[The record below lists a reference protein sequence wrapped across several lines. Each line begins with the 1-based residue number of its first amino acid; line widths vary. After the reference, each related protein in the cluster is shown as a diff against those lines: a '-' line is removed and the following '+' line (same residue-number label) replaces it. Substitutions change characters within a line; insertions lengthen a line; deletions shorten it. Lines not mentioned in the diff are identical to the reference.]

1 MEYSASETNYSRD
14 PYPYVDSAVG
24 GVNKRNNVIR
34 LDEYSPNGHA
44 DCFTTYLRFPESFRA
59 HVEHNA
65 QQEGSQSVKGYRGVA
80 KADYV
85 PLDYDNEKDPGQA
98 LEDVRRSVRIWEAKY
113 DLSREAIRI
122 YFSGGK
128 GFHLEL
134 PEQLFDHL
142 HPGKDIA
149 RKLKAVALELRE
161 DASSLDT
168 DVYDTVRLW
177 RTPNTR
183 HGKTRL
189 YKVPLSPEELFNLTL
204 EEIRQ
209 LAKQPRPDFSR
220 TEADEYGPVP
230 ALVDLWQAI
239 DKGERD
245 DASHHEPLVVADV
258 LNGVQ
263 EGQRD
268 KTLFRLS
275 SKLRGADVPYA
286 AAKDLVLQAASNC
299 DPPFPEGEAIQKVD
313 NAYNRFKPNPEFAVK
328 KDSSV
333 YRDEVAE
340 ERNLPFKTARQV
352 AEETP
357 AEVKWI
363 ARPWFA
369 RGCITEVDG
378 KIKAGGKTTW
388 VSHAAGQIAEGKPF
402 MGEPTTKTKIMFLT
416 EQTPASFRK
425 VLERA
430 NLEFQNDVYVLHWH
444 DTAGFE
450 WPEIAQATARKAL
463 EVGAELLIVDTL
475 GQFAGIKG
483 DGENNAGAAQEAM
496 KPLQEAASRGLA
508 IGITRHE
515 RKGGGEVGE
524 AGRGSSAF
532 GGAVDIILSIR
543 RAEGNTRPTVRVIE
557 SLSRFDETPDKLVIE
572 LTEDGYRSLGDAS
585 AFAEKEAMSAI
596 VELLPTKEENALP
609 TADVLDRLKDQ
620 NIKRTAANEALVKL
634 ADSET
639 IVKIG
644 KGKRGDPYRYY
655 KPTPDGEKVSS
666 ETPGGRGI
674 NNPGHPPASTKTP
687 DGTEEFLSSATSTY
701 TRKKEK
707 TLLVD
712 DLVDEDPGVDI

>member
-1 MEYSASETNYSRD
+1 MND

-34 LDEYSPNGHA
+34 LDEYAPNGHV

-80 KADYV
+80 KADFV
-85 PLDYDNEKDPGQA
+85 PLDYDDEHDQNRA
-98 LEDVRRSVRIWEAKY
+98 LEDVRRSLRMWEAKY
-113 DLSREAIRI
+113 DLPMDAVRI
-122 YFSGGK
+122 FFSGNK
-128 GFHLEL
+128 GFHLEI
-134 PEQLFDHL
+134 PEELC
-142 HPGKDIA
+142 GGIRASKDIA
-149 RKLKAVALELRE
+149 RNLKTLAAQLRE
-161 DASSLDT
+161 DAQSLDA
-168 DVYDTVRLW
+168 DIYDTVRLW

-189 YKVPLSPEELFNLTL
+189 YKVPISTEELFTLTL
-204 EEIRQ
+204 EEIRE
-209 LAKQPRPDFSR
+209 LAKQPRPDFSQ

-230 ALVDLWQAI
+230 ALVDLWRAI
-239 DKGERD
+239 EDGAVD
-245 DASHHEPLVVADV
+245 TVGHHEPLKVAEV
-258 LNGVQ
+258 LNGIPQ
-263 EGQRD
+263 GERD
-268 KTLFRLS
+268 TKLFRTAA
-275 SKLRGADVPYA
+275 KMRGADVPYA
-286 AAKDLVLQAASNC
+286 FARKLILEAASNC
-299 DPPFPEGEAIQKVD
+299 DPPFPEADAIRKVD
-313 NAYNRFKPNPEFAVK
+313 SAYKNYEPNPEFAVK

-357 AEVKWI
+357 AKVEWI
-363 ARPWFA
+363 GPPWFA
-369 RGCITEVDG
+369 KGCITEIDG

-388 VSHAAGQIAEGKPF
+388 VSHAAGRIAEGKPF
-402 MGEPTTKTKIMFLT
+402 MGQPTTKSKVVFLT
-416 EQTPASFRK
+416 EQPPASFRK

-430 NLEFQNDVYVLHWH
+430 NLEDQEDVVVLHWY

-450 WPEIAQATARKAL
+450 WPEVAQAAIAHAFTI
-463 EVGAELLIVDTL
+463 GAGLLIVDTL

-496 KPLQEAASRGLA
+496 KPLQEAAAKGLA
-508 IGITRHE
+508 VGFTRHE

-596 VELLPTKEENALP
+596 VDLLPTKEENAMP
-609 TADVLDRLKDQ
+609 TADILDRLKDQ
-620 NIKRTAANEALVKL
+620 DIKRTVANEALVKL
-634 ADSET
+634 TSSGT
-639 IVKIG
+639 IEKFG
-644 KGKRGDPYRYY
+644 QGKRGNPYRYY
-655 KPTPDGEKVSS
+655 KPVVDEKLSS
-666 ETPGGRGI
+666 ETPGGSETKLS
-674 NNPGHPPASTKTP
+674 GHPPVSTNTP
-687 DGTEEFLSSATSTY
+687 DAPQSFLSSGTSTY

-707 TLLVD
+707 TLLVN
-712 DLVDEDPGVDI
+712 EDVGVDL

>member
-1 MEYSASETNYSRD
+1 MPATKRDYNRD

-34 LDEYSPNGHA
+34 LDEYAPNGHV

-59 HVEHNA
+59 HAEHNA

-80 KADYV
+80 KADFV
-85 PLDYDNEKDPGQA
+85 PLDYDNEEDPGRA
-98 LEDVRRSVRIWEAKY
+98 LEDVRRSVRVWEAKY
-113 DLSREAIRI
+113 DLPPKAIRI

-134 PEQLFDHL
+134 PEQLFGHFQVS
-142 HPGKDIA
+142 KDIA
-149 RKLKAVALELRE
+149 QKLKAAAIKLRE
-161 DASSLDT
+161 DAGSLDT
-168 DVYDTVRLW
+168 GIYDPVRLW

-183 HGKTRL
+183 HSKTRL
-189 YKVPLSPEELFNLTL
+189 YKIPVSIEEVFTLTL
-204 EEIRQ
+204 EDIRE
-209 LAKQPRPDFSR
+209 LAKQPRPDFIR
-220 TEADEYGPVP
+220 PDPDEYGPVG
-230 ALVDLWQAI
+230 ALVELWKAI
-239 DKGERD
+239 EDGDIGDGE
-245 DASHHEPLVVADV
+245 HHARIDTAGV
-258 LNGVQ
+258 LEGVPK
-263 EGQRD
+263 GQRD
-268 KTLFRLS
+268 RTLFRLS
-275 SKLRGADVPYA
+275 SKLRGADIPYA
-286 AAKDLVLQAASNC
+286 FAKDLILQAASNC
-299 DPPFPEGEAIQKVD
+299 DPPFREDEAIRKVD
-313 NAYNRFKPNPEFAVK
+313 SAYNRFKPNPEFAVK

-333 YRDEVAE
+333 YRNEVAE

-357 AEVKWI
+357 AKVEWI

-369 RGCITEVDG
+369 KGCITEVDG

-388 VSHAAGQIAEGKPF
+388 VSHAVGQIAEGKPF
-402 MGEPTTKTKIMFLT
+402 MGEATTKTKVLFLT
-416 EQTPASFRK
+416 EQPPASFRK

-430 NLEFQNDVYVLHWH
+430 NLEDQDDVVVLHWY

-450 WPEIAQATARKAL
+450 WPEVAQAAIAHAFTI
-463 EVGAELLIVDTL
+463 GAGLLIVDTL

-496 KPLQEAASRGLA
+496 KPLQEAAAKGLA
-508 IGITRHE
+508 VGFTRHE

-596 VELLPTKEENALP
+596 VDLLPTKEENAMP

-620 NIKRTAANEALVKL
+620 DIKRTVANESLVKL
-634 ADSET
+634 TNSGT
-639 IVKIG
+639 IEKVG
-644 KGKRGDPYRYY
+644 QGKRGNPYRYY

-687 DGTEEFLSSATSTY
+687 ADGIEDFLSSGTSTY
-701 TRKKEK
+701 IRKKEK

-712 DLVDEDPGVDI
+712 EDPGVDI

>member
-1 MEYSASETNYSRD
+1 MSASETNYSRD

-24 GVNKRNNVIR
+24 GVNRRNNVVR

-44 DCFTTYLRFPESFRA
+44 DCFTTYLRFPEAFRA

-65 QQEGSQSVKGYRGVA
+65 QQEGRDSVKGYRGVA

-85 PLDYDNEKDPGQA
+85 PLDFDDEDDQGRPF
-98 LEDVRRSVRIWEAKY
+98 EDVRRSLRVWEAKY
-113 DLSREAIRI
+113 DLPMDAVRV
-122 YFSGGK
+122 YFSGHK
-128 GFHLEL
+128 GFHIEL
-134 PEQLFDHL
+134 PDELF
-142 HPGKDIA
+142 GGFKASKDIA
-149 RKLKAVALELRE
+149 RKLKTLAMKLGEGAE
-161 DASSLDT
+161 SLDT
-168 DVYDTVRLW
+168 DIYDTVRLW

-183 HGKTRL
+183 HAKSGL
-189 YKVPLSPEELFNLTL
+189 YKIPVSIEEVFTLTL
-204 EEIRQ
+204 EDIRE
-209 LAKQPRPDFSR
+209 LAKQPRSDFIHPDP
-220 TEADEYGPVP
+220 DEYGPVE
-230 ALVDLWQAI
+230 ALVELWKAI
-239 DKGERD
+239 EDGDVDDGEHHTRLD
-245 DASHHEPLVVADV
+245 TASV
-258 LNGVQ
+258 LEGVPK
-263 EGQRD
+263 GQRD
-268 KTLFRLS
+268 RTLFRFA
-275 SKLRGADVPYA
+275 SKMRGADLPYA
-286 AAKDLVLQAASNC
+286 AARKLTLEAASNC
-299 DPPFPEGEAIQKVD
+299 DPPFPEDEAIRKVD
-313 NAYNRFKPNPEFAVK
+313 SAYNRFKPNPEFAVK

-357 AEVKWI
+357 AKVEWI

-369 RGCITEVDG
+369 KGCITEIDG

-388 VSHAAGQIAEGKPF
+388 VSHAAGRIAEGKPF
-402 MGEPTTKTKIMFLT
+402 MGQPTTKSKVVFLT
-416 EQTPASFRK
+416 EQPPASFRK

-430 NLEFQNDVYVLHWH
+430 NLEDQDDVVVLHWY

-450 WPEIAQATARKAL
+450 WPEVAQAAITHAFTI
-463 EVGAELLIVDTL
+463 GAGLLIVDTL

-496 KPLQEAASRGLA
+496 KPLQEAAAKGLA
-508 IGITRHE
+508 VGFTRHE

-572 LTEDGYRSLGDAS
+572 LTKDGYRSLGDAS
-585 AFAEKEAMSAI
+585 AFAEKEAMSGI
-596 VELLPTKEENALP
+596 VELLPTKEEKAMP
-609 TADVLDRLKDQ
+609 TADVLDHLKEQD
-620 NIKRTAANEALVKL
+620 IKRTVANEALVKL
-634 ADSET
+634 ANSRT

-644 KGKRGDPYRYY
+644 KGKRGNPYRYY

-674 NNPGHPPASTKTP
+674 NNPGHPPASTETP
-687 DGTEEFLSSATSTY
+687 DGTEEFLSSGTSTY
-701 TRKKEK
+701 IRKKEK

-712 DLVDEDPGVDI
+712 EDPGVDI